1 MSSALISRSP
11 DLSRLQN
18 EGYEL
23 EVVGAYLVVRHV
35 PYVTPNRT
43 VEFGS
48 LVCALTLVGDRTTKP
63 QTHVM
68 YFSGQAPCHKD
79 GSPIRAIQHA
89 EGTQQLAPGLTVQ
102 RSFSN
107 KPPEGY
113 ADYYWMVSRYVEILS
128 APAAAVDPCTT
139 ARTFRPISSPDD
151 KSVFAYL
158 DTNSARGQFH
168 AISAKLQGQK
178 IGIVGLG
185 GTGSYV
191 LDLVAKSPV
200 AEIRL
205 FDADLFLQHNAF
217 RAPGAASLEQ
227 LNETP
232 AKVDYL
238 AGIYSR
244 MHRGVRPYHEW
255 LNGTNLSHLDGL
267 NFVFLCMD
275 SGPAKKE
282 IVDELISK
290 GIAFVDA
297 GIGIQQV
304 DERFLGVV
312 RVTTSTAV
320 KHDHLKRRLSFAEA
334 DDDAYSTNIQIAELN
349 MLNAA
354 LAVIKW
360 KKLVGFYADFEHE
373 HHTTYS
379 IDGGMLLHEDIYA

>member
-1 MSSALISRSP
+1 MSSALISRSL

-23 EVVGAYLVVRHV
+23 EVVGAHLVVHHV
-35 PYVTPNRT
+35 PYVTRLQS
-43 VEFGS
+43 VEFGILACELS
-48 LVCALTLVGDRTTKP
+48 LAGDRTTKP
-63 QTHVM
+63 HTHVM
-68 YFSGQAPCHKD
+68 YFSGELPCQKD
-79 GSPIRAIQHA
+79 GSPIRAIQHG
-89 EGTQQLAPGLTVQ
+89 EGLKQLEAGLTIQ

-113 ADYYWMVSRYVEILS
+113 PDYYCMVSRYVEILS
-128 APAAAVDPCTT
+128 APAAALAPGAT
-139 ARTFRPISSPDD
+139 AKTFRPISSSGE
-151 KSVFAYL
+151 KSVFTYL
-158 DTNSARGQFH
+158 DTNAARGQFQSV
-168 AISAKLQGQK
+168 SAKLQGQK

-191 LDLVAKSPV
+191 LDLIAKSPV
-200 AEIRL
+200 TEIRL

-244 MHRGVRPYHEW
+244 MHRGVQPYRER
-255 LNGTNLSHLDGL
+255 LTSTNLGRLDGL
-267 NFVFLCMD
+267 DFVFLCMD
-275 SGPAKKE
+275 SGEAKKE
-282 IVDELISK
+282 IVDELISR
-290 GIAFVDA
+290 GIGFVDA
-297 GIGIQQV
+297 GIGIQQAN
-304 DERFLGVV
+304 DRLSGVV
-312 RVTTSTAV
+312 RVTTSTAL
-320 KHDHLKRRLSFAEA
+320 KHDHLTQRISFADA
-334 DDDAYSTNIQIAELN
+334 DDDAYSSNIQIAELN

-360 KKLVGFYADFEHE
+360 KKLLGFYADFEHE

-379 IDGGMLLHEDIYA
+379 IDGGMLLNEDIHA